1 MLLNDTHKLELLEIV
16 ENNSADIASLLDYL
30 ENNLDI
36 LPTDLEG
43 EDQETLKFFIIK
55 SFNNEISNFQSEKKL
70 ESVNELLEELEEG
83 WDACFNE
90 NVEYRMYKLTI
101 NGQTYYEELD
111 FSGGEEE
118 MNCDSNY
125 DKISSEYLAEPKP
138 IKELPEI
145 RFNLAEILTLGQ
157 KLLWNN

>member
-55 SFNNEISNFQSEKKL
+55 SFNNEISNFQSEKNL
-70 ESVNELLEELEEG
+70 RVL
-83 WDACFNE
+83 
-90 NVEYRMYKLTI
+90 
-101 NGQTYYEELD
+101 
-111 FSGGEEE
+111 
-118 MNCDSNY
+118 MNY
-125 DKISSEYLAEPKP
+125 
-138 IKELPEI
+138 
-145 RFNLAEILTLGQ
+145 
-157 KLLWNN
+157 